1 MQTTMQIQVAKH
13 DTDELG
19 HLNHIKALH
28 FLETARLEWY
38 TQCGLLGTSTPDAV
52 GTIVVNININYR
64 RECFLDEKLTVR
76 TSLLSVGKKSFRL
89 AQQIIRPD
97 GDIAIDG
104 VTTSVVMDLVSRK
117 IMPVPDCVARNL
129 DAGGT

>member
-1 MQTTMQIQVAKH
+1 MQIRVAKH

-19 HLNHIKALH
+19 HLNHIKALG

-38 TQCGLLGTSTPDAV
+38 AQCGLLGKSIPDAV

-64 RECFLDEKLTVR
+64 RECFLEEKLTIR

-97 GDIAIDG
+97 EDIAIDG
-104 VTTSVVMDLVSRK
+104 VTTSVVMHLASRK
-117 IMPVPDCVARNL
+117 VMPVPACVAGNL